1 MKQNQS
7 IKHDAGLNTDVLA
20 WRVLNAKRRE
30 TIIQRHKE
38 YNERPRLRSDAH
50 H

>member
-1 MKQNQS
+1 MQS
-7 IKHDAGLNTDVLA
+7 EQQVKHDTTLKTDLLA

-30 TIIQRHKE
+30 TETKRNRA
-38 YNERPRLRSDAH
+38 YNLRPRLRSDAH